1 MISTSSSIRYLLRM
15 RGAKAWHPGNFLNEG
30 SAAAI
35 LAVGDVVPARLTF
48 PVKSGSLQ
56 SCG

>member
-48 PVKSGSLQ
+48 PVKSGNL
-56 SCG
+56 